1 MSKISSLEPVTI
13 VRPVVWVVGAS
24 RGIGKE
30 IGKQFASIGCE
41 VCLSSRSVKGLKL
54 VAKEIETLGGKASII
69 PCDITKIKE
78 IQSAAKNILKK
89 FGRIDILI
97 NNAGITSFKNTAD
110 ESLKAI
116 EAIIETNLK
125 GPIACIT
132 TVLPG
137 MMAQKSGWIIN
148 ILSTVAVK
156 TFKGA
161 GAYTAAKE
169 GLYGFSKVLRE
180 EMREH
185 NIKVMNILPGATV
198 TEMWH
203 PKLRDKYRHRMMTP
217 GDVAEAVLSAYRMP
231 QTVVVEDMMLRPI
244 LGDLDA

>member
-1 MSKISSLEPVTI
+1 MSKKDQSVTI
-13 VRPVVWVVGAS
+13 VRPVVWVMGAS

-41 VCLSSRSVKGLKL
+41 VCLSSRSEKGLKS
-54 VAKEIETLGGKASII
+54 VATEIETLGGRASIY
-69 PCDITKIKE
+69 PCDITQLKQ
-78 IQSAAKNILKK
+78 IQTTAKSIQKK
-89 FGRIDILI
+89 FGRINILI
-97 NNAGITSFKNTAD
+97 NNAGITSFTNTEY
-110 ESLKAI
+110 ESLKMI
-116 EAIIETNLK
+116 NAIIETNLK

-137 MMAQKSGWIIN
+137 MIKQKNGWIIN

-169 GLYGFSKVLRE
+169 GLFGFAKVLRE
-180 EMREH
+180 EVREH
-185 NIKVMNILPGATV
+185 NIKVMNILPGATE

-203 PKLRDKYRHRMMTP
+203 PKLRDKYRHRMMTAS
-217 GDVAEAVLSAYRMP
+217 DVGEAVLSAYRMP
-231 QTVVVEDMMLRPI
+231 ESVVVEDMMLRPI